1 MIRRTLDYLKRNG
14 AAATLFAAA
23 EHAGS
28 MLADLRYGMG
38 LADERTGQE
47 ELEAQRKDE
56 GSGVKIS
63 VLVPVYEP
71 QADYFLQMAG
81 SVLDQTYGN
90 FELIL
95 ADGSPAQELLATKM
109 SKENER
115 VRYVRGVPGGGI
127 SENSNSALYAADG
140 DVVVLLDQD
149 DLLEPDALYRMAEY
163 FDRGYDVVY
172 TDEDKYVTGTGI
184 YISPYRK
191 RDYNK
196 DLLLSNNYICHL
208 FGVRREIALKAGG
221 FNKKYDGAQDHDLI
235 LRCCDIAGENRIA
248 HIPRILYHWRI
259 HEGSTAGNPM
269 AKTYAYE
276 SGKRA
281 VRDFLK
287 EKGLQTEVLDT
298 AHRGF
303 FRVIYKDPV
312 PKDGYTFF
320 VDGKLA
326 PLTDEYEEILSSYL
340 ARDDIGIAG
349 ARIIGSNKRI
359 VCSGYE
365 KDAEGRV
372 VSLFSGLDYRMPG
385 YMNTAELVMDT
396 EAVSKYACVVRNE
409 LLSCM
414 EGNSYRICE
423 RIRKKGYRVVI
434 DPKVVFQIK
443 R

>member
-1 MIRRTLDYLKRNG
+1 MIRRAFDYLKRNG
-14 AAATLFAAA
+14 AKAALFAAA

-28 MLADLRYGMG
+28 IVKDLRYNAG
-38 LADERTGQE
+38 LSRERTGKE
-47 ELEAQRKDE
+47 ELDAQRKDDKR
-56 GSGVKIS
+56 GIKIS

-71 QADYFLQMAG
+71 QSEYFLQMVR
-81 SVLDQTYGN
+81 SVLDQTYAD

-95 ADGSPAQELLATKM
+95 SDGSPAQDLLATKI
-109 SKENER
+109 SKENEK
-115 VRYVRGVPGGGI
+115 VRYVRGIPGGGI
-127 SENSNSALYAADG
+127 SENSNSALSAADG
-140 DVVVLLDQD
+140 DAVVLLDQD
-149 DLLEPDALYRMAEY
+149 DLLEPDALYRMAAY

-172 TDEDKYVTGTGI
+172 TDEDKYVSGTGR

-191 RDYNK
+191 REFNR

-208 FGVRREIALKAGG
+208 FGVKRELAIKAGG

-235 LRCCDIAGENRIA
+235 LRCCDIAGEEKIA

-269 AKTYAYE
+269 AKVYAYE

-287 EKGLQTEVLDT
+287 GKGLEAEVLDT

-303 FRVIYKDPV
+303 FRVIYKDRV
-312 PKDGYTFF
+312 PKDGYTLF
-320 VDGKLA
+320 VDERLV

-365 KDAEGRV
+365 KDPEGRV
-372 VSLFSGLDYRMPG
+372 VSLFAGQDYRLPG

-396 EAVSKYACVVRNE
+396 EAVSKHACVVRNE

-423 RIRKKGYRVVI
+423 KIRKKGYRVVI
-434 DPKVVFQIK
+434 DPKVVFQIRK
-443 R
+443 